1 MKYTLV
7 MMVLMGLFL
16 PVFASA
22 EDFQFGLGFTT
33 SMLSYNEDE
42 IDESRM
48 FWGGHARFRASRY
61 FVAEV
66 SLQKREDNFN
76 LRGGSIELDTVPLQL
91 SAVVYPL
98 AMLPVSPYFVA
109 GTGWYFLTATVTG
122 EIDLPY
128 VTGQG
133 TIEHT
138 EQAFHIGVG
147 LEVFIGNHV
156 SIGGDVRK
164 VFLDFETSVIRY
176 EFDAYLVN
184 AGATFYF

>member
-1 MKYTLV
+1 VMRYLV
-7 MMVLMGLFL
+7 G
-16 PVFASA
+16 
-22 EDFQFGLGFTT
+22 
-33 SMLSYNEDE
+33 
-42 IDESRM
+42 
-48 FWGGHARFRASRY
+48 
-61 FVAEV
+61 EV

-76 LRGGSIELDTVPLQL
+76 LRGGSIELDTVPLQF

-122 EIDLPY
+122 DIDLPY

-147 LEVFIGNHV
+147 AEGFIGKHV

-184 AGATFYF
+184 VGATFYF

>member
-1 MKYTLV
+1 MRLTLV
-7 MMVLMGLFL
+7 MVFLAALFL
-16 PVFASA
+16 PAFSSA
-22 EDFQFGLGFTT
+22 DTLQFGVGITT

-42 IDESRM
+42 IDQSRM
-48 FWGGHARFRASRY
+48 FWGGQARLRVMKY
-61 FVAEV
+61 MMGEV

-76 LRGGSIELDTVPLQL
+76 VRGGSIELDTVPLQL
-91 SAVVYPL
+91 SAIVYPL

-122 EIDLPY
+122 DIDLPY
-128 VTGQG
+128 VTGTG
-133 TIEHT
+133 SINHT
-138 EQAFHIGVG
+138 EQAFHVGVG
-147 LEVFIGNHV
+147 VEAFIGNHF

-164 VFLDFETSVIRY
+164 VFLDFETDIIRY